1 MPREFTFT
9 EPIMSAIA
17 RRTLIAV
24 SAAAAVAP
32 RVAWGTDAPTVLNV
46 GTGGAFTSIDPH
58 YHNLTPN
65 NIISYHLFNRLV
77 TLDGSFKPQPDLAES
92 WRTIDDHTWEFKL
105 RAGVVFSD
113 GTPFTADDVVFT
125 FERIPTV
132 VNSPSSFTQAIKPV
146 KSLEVMDP
154 LTVRMHTF
162 NPEPLLPIYLT
173 QPCVISRKHGAGMG
187 TADYNSGKAAIGTGP
202 YVLESVLLGDKIVF
216 RRNEKFW
223 GPKPYWGTV
232 NYRLISNGASRTA
245 ALQAGDVDIIDQ
257 VSTRDVAL
265 LQKDAKLS
273 IVAPAGQRLIYLYLD
288 TEREP
293 TPQITDNAGKPMA
306 KNPLKDL
313 KVRQALS
320 AAINREGIKT
330 QIMDGFAAPTGQ
342 LLPPGATGYTP
353 DIKVDAYDPAR
364 AKKLLAEAGY
374 PQGFQITLSGPNDR
388 YVNDAKVVEAI
399 AQMWTRVGVKTA
411 VNTVPASMFFSE
423 VARDVF
429 TADLT
434 GWASDTGEASSSL
447 IQIVASVNVEKGR
460 GAQPR
465 ASHFKRD
472 NIDKV
477 IEESLATFDAGARE
491 KLYIEATKMGMAEQC
506 IIPLHH
512 QVNIWAMKKSFSLL
526 PRQQEGVRAFEVSY
540 NAGA

>member
-1 MPREFTFT
+1 MTAP
-9 EPIMSAIA
+9 IA
-17 RRTLIAV
+17 RRMFVAI
-24 SAAAAVAP
+24 SSAAAVAP
-32 RVAWGTDAPTVLNV
+32 RAAWSADAPKVLNV

-65 NIISYHLFNRLV
+65 NIISYHLFGGLV
-77 TLDGSFKPQPDLAES
+77 SFGDSYQLLPDLAES
-92 WRTIDDHTWEFKL
+92 WRAVDDHTWEFKL
-105 RAGVVFSD
+105 RPGVVFSD
-113 GTPFTADDVVFT
+113 GSPFTADDVVFT

-132 VNSPSSFTQAIKPV
+132 INSPSSFTQAIKPV
-146 KSLEVMDP
+146 KNLEVIDP
-154 LTVRMHTF
+154 LTIRMHTF
-162 NPEPLLPIYLT
+162 NPEPLLPNLLA
-173 QPCVISRKHGAGMG
+173 QPRMIGRKHGTDMV

-223 GPKPYWGTV
+223 GPKPYWDVV

-265 LQKDAKLS
+265 LQKDPKLS
-273 IVAPAGQRLIYLYLD
+273 IVAPAGQRLIYIYMD

-293 TPQITDNAGKPMA
+293 TPLVTDNAGKPME

-320 AAINREGIKT
+320 AAINRDGLKT

-342 LLPPGATGYTP
+342 LLPAGATGYTP
-353 DIKVDAYDPAR
+353 DIKVDTYDPAR
-364 AKKLLAEAGY
+364 AKRLLAEAGY
-374 PQGFQITLSGPNDR
+374 PQGFQITLNGPNDR
-388 YVNDAKVVEAI
+388 YVNDATLVVAI
-399 AQMWTRVGVKTA
+399 AQMWTRIGVKTA
-411 VNTVPASMFFSE
+411 VNTMPASMFFSE
-423 VARDVF
+423 GARDVF

-460 GAQPR
+460 GAQPKP
-465 ASHFKRD
+465 SHFKREA
-472 NIDKV
+472 IDKV
-477 IEESLATFDAGARE
+477 IEESLATFDPAARL

-506 IIPLHH
+506 ILPLHH
-512 QVNIWAMKKSFSLL
+512 QVNIWAMKKGFALL
-526 PRQQEGVRAFEVSY
+526 PRQQEGVRAYEVSY
-540 NAGA
+540 TAGA